1 MPDPAQ
7 RVVPTVNNAA
17 VEPRALPVDGVLFD
31 LDGTLADTAP
41 DLAAALNRVRSE
53 RGLEPLP
60 LARLRPY
67 ASHGARGLLGAGMG
81 ILPDHQHY
89 EGLRDAFLDQY
100 AAALCVESALF
111 AEVAALLDA
120 IEARS
125 LRWGIVTNKAT
136 RFTAPLLEALG
147 LASRARA
154 IVCGDTT
161 PHAKP
166 HPAPLLHAAL
176 QLGIAPA
183 RCVYVGDAER
193 DVIAGVAAGMPT
205 IVARYGYIEPQD
217 APEGWPASGSI
228 DTPGGLLRWLPQHP
242 GTSPGSLSDRQ
253 APRAD
258 TPRR

>member
-1 MPDPAQ
+1 MHDPAQ
-7 RVVPTVNNAA
+7 GMRSPQRDTVAP
-17 VEPRALPVDGVLFD
+17 PRPLAIDGVLFD

-41 DLAAALNRVRSE
+41 DLAAALNRVRRE
-53 RGLEPLP
+53 HGMEPLP

-81 ILPDHQHY
+81 VLPEHERY
-89 EGLRDAFLDQY
+89 LGLREAFLDHY
-100 AAALCVESALF
+100 AAALCVESVLF

-120 IEARS
+120 IERRS

-147 LASRARA
+147 LAPRARSV
-154 IVCGDTT
+154 VCGDTT

-166 HPAPLLHAAL
+166 HPAPLLHAAA

-205 IVARYGYIEPQD
+205 IVARYGYIEPED
-217 APEGWPASGSI
+217 VPEAWPASGSI
-228 DTPGGLLRWLPQHP
+228 ETPGGLLRWLPLRP
-242 GTSPGSLSDRQ
+242 GLEPT
-253 APRAD
+253 AD

>member
-1 MPDPAQ
+1 MADPVA
-7 RVVPTVNNAA
+7 RTASTASAA
-17 VEPRALPVDGVLFD
+17 SAAPYPLAVDAVLFD

-41 DLAAALNRVRSE
+41 DLAAALNRVRRD

-81 ILPDHQHY
+81 VLPGHDDY
-89 EGLRDAFLDQY
+89 EELREAFLANY
-100 AAALCVESALF
+100 ALALCVETALF
-111 AEVAALLDA
+111 ADVSALLDA

-136 RFTAPLLEALG
+136 WLTGPLLAALG
-147 LASRARA
+147 LAPRARTV
-154 IVCGDTT
+154 VCGDTT

-166 HPAPLLHAAL
+166 HPAPLLHAAAE
-176 QLGIAPA
+176 LGIAPT

-193 DVIAGVAAGMPT
+193 DVTAGIAAGMPT
-205 IVARYGYIEPQD
+205 IIARYGYIEPQD
-217 APEGWPASGSI
+217 APEEWPADGSI
-228 DTPGGLLRWLPQHP
+228 DTPGGLLRWLPPHP
-242 GTSPGSLSDRQ
+242 GTT
-253 APRAD
+253 ATAD